1 MTWGC
6 VGHKDRGC
14 GAGGMGGQR
23 GWGHTWTGVWR
34 CGGHMGDEGHM
45 GTQGQRGHRERDGG
59 RVGMRGSGGGGKGQ
73 QSGCSPPPRQ
83 DVAFFDAHRTGQLV
97 ARLTADVQEFK
108 SSFKLIISQ
117 VGPSTRPP
125 PPPHDPPAPPLPVTV
140 SPPPAGPAQQ
150 HPGCRLC
157 AVPVPAVPTAHGAAA
172 AGAARVGGRWHR
184 AGLRAAGAVPAGTGT
199 GNGFG
204 GMGDM

>member
-1 MTWGC
+1 MWDTRTEDAELGGWEDRGDGGTRGQGC
-6 VGHKDRGC
+6 VEMW
-14 GAGGMGGQR
+14 GA
-23 GWGHTWTGVWR
+23 H
-34 CGGHMGDEGHM
+34 GDEGHM

-59 RVGMRGSGGGGKGQ
+59 CVGMRGSGGGGNRTAEWLQ
-73 QSGCSPPPRQ
+73 PPPRQ

-204 GMGDM
+204 GRGDM